1 LTSKKRNENLSKK
14 IAEIE
19 AKLKSRTGQLPT
31 KDKVLYNKQMKKLKE
46 IRDRQQEL
54 E

>member
-1 LTSKKRNENLSKK
+1 LSNK

-19 AKLKSRTGQLPT
+19 SKLKSKTGKLPT

-46 IRDRQQEL
+46 IRDRQE
-54 E
+54 